1 MATILMVL
9 IGLAV
14 LLFVGLL
21 LWGGFLLLVQLGII
35 AKKAA
40 EKPTHDHGTYTLD
53 QGREVGGGIP
63 PYQQRP
69 ADEGEPTDGDG

>member
-1 MATILMVL
+1 MAMIMMVL
-9 IGLAV
+9 IGVAM
-14 LLFVGLL
+14 LLFIGLL

-35 AKKAA
+35 AKKAT
-40 EKPTHDHGTYTLD
+40 EKPTQDYGTYTLD

-69 ADEGEPTDGDG
+69 ADDPAQRDE